1 MDIYLAPTATKGA
14 PMESILKT
22 AHAEPKRKKFS
33 NPNPLSHVM
42 MLDDVEHYIGDY
54 LLSVETI
61 LFNSNRIPPEEAI
74 RIVRSGEYSPY
85 VLAIP
90 KEQFYGL
97 FKDQPV
103 HPADRLQKLEQRRNQ
118 T

>member
-1 MDIYLAPTATKGA
+1 
-14 PMESILKT
+14 MESILKT

-33 NPNPLSHVM
+33 NPDPLSHVM

-61 LFNSNRIPPEEAI
+61 LFNSNRFPPEEAI
-74 RIVRSGEYSPY
+74 RIVRSGAA
-85 VLAIP
+85 V
-90 KEQFYGL
+90 
-97 FKDQPV
+97 V
-103 HPADRLQKLEQRRNQ
+103 

>member
-1 MDIYLAPTATKGA
+1 
-14 PMESILKT
+14 MESILKT

-33 NPNPLSHVM
+33 NPDPLSHVM

-74 RIVRSGEYSPY
+74 PIVRSGEYSPY

-97 FKDQPV
+97 FKNQPV
-103 HPADRLQKLEQRRNQ
+103 HPADRLQKLEQGRNQ